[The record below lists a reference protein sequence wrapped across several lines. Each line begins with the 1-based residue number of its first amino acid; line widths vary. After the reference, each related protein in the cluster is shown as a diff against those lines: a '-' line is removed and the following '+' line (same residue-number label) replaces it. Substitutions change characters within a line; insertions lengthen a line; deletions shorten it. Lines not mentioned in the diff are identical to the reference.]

1 MPGLHTNNHTRSCGA
16 KTVVTGQS
24 TVYAESQLVSVN
36 GDNNSHGSG
45 SLIAGSNQVFA
56 NGIAVVNNT
65 PDSANADDLCD
76 GNSHCSPNTAQG
88 CTTVFV
94 GD

>member
-1 MPGLHTNNHTRSCGA
+1 MPGLHTNNHSRICGA
-16 KTVVTGQS
+16 TTVVSGQS
-24 TVYAESQLVSVN
+24 NVFAEGELVSVN

-45 SLIAGSNQVFA
+45 DLIAGSNREFVD
-56 NGIAVVNNT
+56 GKAVVNNT
-65 PDSANADDLCD
+65 PDAANADDLCPLPP
-76 GNSHCSPNTAQG
+76 HCGPDTDQG

>member
-1 MPGLHTNNHTRSCGA
+1 MYKKLRKNSSNPDKA
-16 KTVVTGQS
+16 

-65 PDSANADDLCD
+65 ID
-76 GNSHCSPNTAQG
+76 HR
-88 CTTVFV
+88 
-94 GD
+94 